1 VEFAG
6 GKVKLITTKEAWD
19 QYLEEA
25 RRDGKI
31 VSFPFFL
38 LCTRTVTFKTYFYF
52 AVLFG

>member
-1 VEFAG
+1 VEFAAG
-6 GKVKLITTKEAWD
+6 NVKLITTKEAWD

-31 VSFPFFL
+31 VSFPSFFL
-38 LCTRTVTFKTYFYF
+38 SRTVKFKTCFYL